1 MVGLQKKTFFEAS
14 LRTIFRLDKSNGR
27 ERNRL
32 IGGAHCWETISY
44 LLTMIQTNTYTILN
58 LFVAAAEGA
67 AADAAEQS
75 HNSNYENY
83 IFNLKY

>member
-1 MVGLQKKTFFEAS
+1 
-14 LRTIFRLDKSNGR
+14 
-27 ERNRL
+27 
-32 IGGAHCWETISY
+32 
-44 LLTMIQTNTYTILN
+44 MIQTNTYTILN